1 MVNFDTRSVTVP
13 GNIDMPKIPTAAAET
28 FTARCGALQLDFE
41 LASIGRVYLDPA
53 LDAAARERH
62 DEELQTEIRAIFLGL
77 MLALFGDIRRHIMF
91 DISPPVLN
99 LDKFLASKSAESEQF
114 YRVAITASSFRLFQ
128 RSRHKHERDY
138 FDLAA
143 AREMGL
149 PACDESFVFSL
160 PDFS

>member
-1 MVNFDTRSVTVP
+1 MR
-13 GNIDMPKIPTAAAET
+13 
-28 FTARCGALQLDFE
+28 
-41 LASIGRVYLDPA
+41 PA
-53 LDAAARERH
+53 LAEAREMHRAV
-62 DEELQTEIRAIFLGL
+62 DQRLDLYLAEPKLTELEVGQKKAHIKEHRFKKSNVDLYKVRIKEVQ
-77 MLALFGDIRRHIMF
+77 LFGDIRRHIMF

-99 LDKFLASKSAESEQF
+99 LDKFLASKLTESEQF